1 MKPFTLFPQL
11 NNLNKHVSLINTKPV
26 CILSLLIPAIQ
37 VKPYLCFSRFASVCC
52 KLRWPHIVQGVGRT
66 FMIRTQLLPNI
77 SLLLSTTVMAMNVGA
92 KATNKVVNMSDKSK
106 VRPSSPNPVIAA
118 AASNSK
124 QYLLQLRML
133 QSSPQ
138 SHQDEID
145 LADSNLQ
152 KSRYEFKKEVRA
164 GLAAERD
171 AQDSFLHNIISN
183 PSTVFKKLRAN
194 NRSSTSVLKRLQV
207 GDNVYSNERVP
218 DGMFDSLNALKAP
231 DLGKY
236 SNSPP
241 YTEAVSTYQ
250 HLIKIASAGSIIPP
264 ISLTKAEQ
272 LLRSLKSSV
281 MDYFSIT
288 TLHFL
293 HLGEVGVRHF
303 AVLLNA
309 IINLINSSSVS
320 ELNTVWVG

>member
-1 MKPFTLFPQL
+1 
-11 NNLNKHVSLINTKPV
+11 
-26 CILSLLIPAIQ
+26 
-37 VKPYLCFSRFASVCC
+37 
-52 KLRWPHIVQGVGRT
+52 
-66 FMIRTQLLPNI
+66 
-77 SLLLSTTVMAMNVGA
+77 
-92 KATNKVVNMSDKSK
+92 
-106 VRPSSPNPVIAA
+106 
-118 AASNSK
+118 
-124 QYLLQLRML
+124 ML

-171 AQDSFLHNIISN
+171 ARDSFLHNIISN

-250 HLIKIASAGSIIPP
+250 HLIKIASAGSKIPP

-320 ELNTVWVG
+320 ELNTVWANILYKQGGKDRELDRSYRTISCCPIVAKALDTYMVEIYDDGWSAAQASTQFQGSNSSHELASL